1 MIQYVVDGL
10 VNGSIIALGAVG
22 LSITYN
28 VLRFANFA
36 QGEILAIGAYIS
48 MAFIVL
54 MGVGIGSIGPVSFGW
69 PLIASIIL
77 SVLVTSVV
85 VLSVDWLLFRIL
97 RQRSASRITFIIAAF
112 GLSLIV
118 RNVITLIAGA
128 DQMFLS
134 FYIPKAIPILDTF
147 KVVPDDILILIIT
160 AICVVSLHTFLS
172 ITTVGKKMRAVAE
185 NPVLAMVNGI
195 NVKSVIRWSWII
207 GASLS
212 AIAGTLHAHVT
223 QLDPEMGFELI
234 LPMFAALIVGGV
246 TNVYGA
252 VLGGFLIGLTEAFAV
267 AIDLSAY
274 RGGIA
279 FLIMIVVLIVRPQ
292 GILGEK
298 ERDD

>member
-85 VLSVDWLLFRIL
+85 VLSIDWLLFRIL

-212 AIAGTLHAHVT
+212 AIAGTLHAHLT

>member
-1 MIQYVVDGL
+1 MIQYVLDGL

-85 VLSVDWLLFRIL
+85 VLSIDWLLFRIL

-134 FYIPKAIPILDTF
+134 FYIPKAIPILDAF

-212 AIAGTLHAHVT
+212 AIAGTLHAHLT

>member
-279 FLIMIVVLIVRPQ
+279 FLIMIVVLILRPQ

>member
-1 MIQYVVDGL
+1 MIQYFIDGL
-10 VNGSIIALGAVG
+10 VSGSIIALGAVG
-22 LSITYN
+22 LSIAYN

-54 MGVGIGSIGPVSFGW
+54 MGAGIGSIGPISFGW
-69 PLIASIIL
+69 PLLGSIVFSIA
-77 SVLVTSVV
+77 VTSVIVLV
-85 VLSVDWLLFRIL
+85 VDSVLFRVL
-97 RQRSASRITFIIAAF
+97 RERAASRITFIIAAF
-112 GLSLIV
+112 GLSLII
-118 RNVITLIAGA
+118 RNVITLVAGA

-134 FYIPKAIPILDTF
+134 FYIPRAIPMFGDI
-147 KVVPDDILILIIT
+147 KVVPDDIVILVIT
-160 AICVVSLHTFLS
+160 AICVVSLHSFLS
-172 ITTVGKKMRAVAE
+172 ITTMGKKMRAVAE
-185 NPVLAMVNGI
+185 NPILAMVNGI
-195 NVKSVIRWSWII
+195 NVKSVIRWSWVI

-234 LPMFAALIVGGV
+234 LPLFAALIVGGV

-267 AIDLSAY
+267 AADLSAY
-274 RGGIA
+274 RGAIS

-292 GILGEK
+292 GIIGEK

>member
-1 MIQYVVDGL
+1 MIQYVLDGL

-85 VLSVDWLLFRIL
+85 VLSIDWLLFRIL

-147 KVVPDDILILIIT
+147 KVVPDDILILIVT

-212 AIAGTLHAHVT
+212 AIAGTLHAHLT

>member
-1 MIQYVVDGL
+1 
-10 VNGSIIALGAVG
+10 
-22 LSITYN
+22 
-28 VLRFANFA
+28 
-36 QGEILAIGAYIS
+36 

-85 VLSVDWLLFRIL
+85 VLSIDWLLFRIL

-134 FYIPKAIPILDTF
+134 FYIPKAIPVLDNF

-195 NVKSVIRWSWII
+195 NVKSVIRWSWVI

-212 AIAGTLHAHVT
+212 AIAGTLHAHLT

>member
-36 QGEILAIGAYIS
+36 QGEILAIGAYMS
-48 MAFIVL
+48 MALIVL

-69 PLIASIIL
+69 PLLVSIGFSI
-77 SVLVTSVV
+77 VLTSVT
-85 VLSVDWLLFRIL
+85 VLAVDWMLFRVL
-97 RQRSASRITFIIAAF
+97 RRRSASRITFIIAAF
-112 GLSLIV
+112 GLSLIF
-118 RNVITLIAGA
+118 RNIITLVAGA

-134 FYIPKAIPILDTF
+134 FYIPKAIPVIGNF
-147 KVVPDDILILIIT
+147 KVVPDDVVVLIIT
-160 AICVVSLHTFLS
+160 AICVVVLHSFLTS
-172 ITTVGKKMRAVAE
+172 TTVGKKMRAVAE

-195 NVKSVIRWSWII
+195 NVKSVIRWSWVI

-267 AIDLSAY
+267 SMDLSAY
-274 RGGIA
+274 RGAIA
-279 FLIMIVVLIVRPQ
+279 FLIMIVVLILRPQ

>member
-1 MIQYVVDGL
+1 MIQYVLDGL

>member
-1 MIQYVVDGL
+1 MIQYVLDGL

-85 VLSVDWLLFRIL
+85 VLSIDWLLFRIL

-134 FYIPKAIPILDTF
+134 FYIPKAIRVLDNF

-212 AIAGTLHAHVT
+212 AIAGTLHAHLT

>member
-36 QGEILAIGAYIS
+36 HGEILAIGAYIS

-85 VLSVDWLLFRIL
+85 VLVIDWLLFRIL

>member
-36 QGEILAIGAYIS
+36 HGEILAIGAYIS

-85 VLSVDWLLFRIL
+85 VLVIDWLLFRIL

-279 FLIMIVVLIVRPQ
+279 FLIMIVVLILRPQ

>member
-1 MIQYVVDGL
+1 MIQYVLDGL

-85 VLSVDWLLFRIL
+85 VLSIDWLLFRIL

-212 AIAGTLHAHVT
+212 AIAGTLHAHLT

>member
-1 MIQYVVDGL
+1 MIQYVLDGL

-85 VLSVDWLLFRIL
+85 VLSIDWLLFRIL

>member
-85 VLSVDWLLFRIL
+85 VLVIDWLLFRIL

-147 KVVPDDILILIIT
+147 KVVPDDILILIVT

-279 FLIMIVVLIVRPQ
+279 FLIMIVVLIVSPQ

>member
-85 VLSVDWLLFRIL
+85 VLSIDWLLFRIL

>member
-1 MIQYVVDGL
+1 
-10 VNGSIIALGAVG
+10 
-22 LSITYN
+22 
-28 VLRFANFA
+28 
-36 QGEILAIGAYIS
+36 
-48 MAFIVL
+48 
-54 MGVGIGSIGPVSFGW
+54 
-69 PLIASIIL
+69 
-77 SVLVTSVV
+77 
-85 VLSVDWLLFRIL
+85 
-97 RQRSASRITFIIAAF
+97 
-112 GLSLIV
+112 
-118 RNVITLIAGA
+118 
-128 DQMFLS
+128 
-134 FYIPKAIPILDTF
+134 
-147 KVVPDDILILIIT
+147 
-160 AICVVSLHTFLS
+160 
-172 ITTVGKKMRAVAE
+172 MRAVAE

-212 AIAGTLHAHVT
+212 AIAGTLHAHLT

>member
-1 MIQYVVDGL
+1 MIQYVLDGL

-85 VLSVDWLLFRIL
+85 VLSIDWLLFRIL

-134 FYIPKAIPILDTF
+134 FYIPKAIRVLDNL

-212 AIAGTLHAHVT
+212 AIAGTLHAHLT

>member
-85 VLSVDWLLFRIL
+85 VLVIDWLLFRIL

-160 AICVVSLHTFLS
+160 AICVVSLHTFLA

-234 LPMFAALIVGGV
+234 LPMFAAQIVGGV